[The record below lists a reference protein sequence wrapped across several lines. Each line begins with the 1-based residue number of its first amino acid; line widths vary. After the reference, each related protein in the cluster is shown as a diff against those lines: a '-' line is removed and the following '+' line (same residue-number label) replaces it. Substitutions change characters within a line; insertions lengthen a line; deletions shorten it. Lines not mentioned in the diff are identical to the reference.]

1 MNIQQE
7 VLEFIKRRFKKD
19 CDWTEGNCYYFA
31 VILHSRFPYSTIMYD
46 PLEGHFVCKIFDVL
60 YDYNGVYESEEH
72 VLSLS
77 DIAQQDK
84 LWYKRLVRD
93 CVM

>member
-1 MNIQQE
+1 MDSQQE

-19 CDWTEGNCYYFA
+19 CDWTNGNCYYFA
-31 VILHSRFPYSTIMYD
+31 VILHSRFPDSTIMYD
-46 PLEGHFVCKIFDVL
+46 PLDGHFVCKICDVL
-60 YDYNGVYESEEH
+60 YDHNGVYESEGH

-77 DIAQQDK
+77 DIAQHDK
-84 LWYKRLVRD
+84 LWYERLVRD